1 MKNLL
6 HLFTLLVVGFTI
18 VGCSN
23 TSATPPTEPLNL
35 NTLPPSL
42 DVQTVAALK
51 EQANVLVLDVR
62 EVNEYEAGHIP
73 GVTLIPMGEV
83 ANRLN
88 EIPKDQTVIVTCR
101 SGNRSGQVADY
112 LRQNGYSNIHNME
125 GGIIAWEAAGLPVEQ

>member
-6 HLFTLLVVGFTI
+6 HLFTLLVVGFAI

-23 TSATPPTEPLNL
+23 TSATPPTEPLAL
-35 NTLPPSL
+35 NTLSPSL

-88 EIPKDQTVIVTCR
+88 EIPKDQPVIVTCR